1 MFHLLTIPAV
11 KKKLTWK
18 TIWIIALPIQWL
30 LVLWASRNPDWV
42 ERYYSNGLY
51 QWVSKALRILLGWI
65 PFSVG
70 DVVYLALIFLAIR
83 YLVLRFKEIRKK
95 PLNFLGNIVMI
106 ISIVYFIFHF
116 NWGLNYHRQSID
128 WRFGIG
134 REYTKEQLVQ
144 LTHHLI
150 EQSNAYQFKITQ
162 DTTKR
167 VEIPYD
173 KTEIYE
179 KTIAGY
185 EVFQKKYPDFAYPY
199 PSLKTSL
206 ISLPLTYMGYGGYLN
221 PFSNEAQ
228 VNGKIPLFRLPTIS
242 GHEVGHQVGYSAED
256 ATNLI
261 GFLVSAENPDP
272 YFKYA
277 AYNHALS
284 YCLSDLNRKDKA
296 LFETMFKKVNFGVR
310 ANYQE
315 LRDFWD
321 GYENPLEPV
330 FKSIFNAFLKVNKQE
345 EGIQSYNSVVGLL
358 VNYHERYDF

>member
-42 ERYYSNGLY
+42 EQYYSNGLY
-51 QWVSKALRILLGWI
+51 QWISKTLRVLLGWI

-173 KTEIYE
+173 KKEIYE

-206 ISLPLTYMGYGGYLN
+206 
-221 PFSNEAQ
+221 FS
-228 VNGKIPLFRLPTIS
+228 
-242 GHEVGHQVGYSAED
+242 
-256 ATNLI
+256 
-261 GFLVSAENPDP
+261 
-272 YFKYA
+272 
-277 AYNHALS
+277 
-284 YCLSDLNRKDKA
+284 
-296 LFETMFKKVNFGVR
+296 
-310 ANYQE
+310 
-315 LRDFWD
+315 
-321 GYENPLEPV
+321 
-330 FKSIFNAFLKVNKQE
+330 
-345 EGIQSYNSVVGLL
+345 
-358 VNYHERYDF
+358 